1 LIIKVNTIQANHQII
16 FMSSKE
22 KIIFEVRNLT
32 KIFRSVGLSGKTE
45 MIKALNNVS
54 FSVSLGQTVGIVGE
68 SGSGKSTI
76 GRCALGLT
84 ELSSGEIILG
94 GEQINYKR
102 KKDIE
107 NFRRKIQIVFQ
118 NPQRSFNPVYN
129 IRTSVGESLNV
140 RPEWSRKQRLQRIE
154 EVLDAVKIN
163 EELRNRRPDQLSG
176 GQLQRVAI
184 ARAIA
189 PEPNLIFL
197 DEPTSSLDLSV
208 RSEVLSLLSE
218 LQNTLN
224 ITYVFV
230 SHDLEVVR
238 AVTNNIIVMYRG
250 QIVEEGSS
258 EVLFNNP
265 SHPYTQALL
274 AASEF

>member
-1 LIIKVNTIQANHQII
+1 
-16 FMSSKE
+16 MSNKE
-22 KIIFEVRNLT
+22 KIVFEVRNLT
-32 KIFRSVGLSGKTE
+32 KNFRSVGLSGKTE
-45 MIKALNNVS
+45 ITKALKNVS
-54 FSVSLGQTVGIVGE
+54 FSVCLGQTVGIVGE

-102 KKDIE
+102 KKDIK

-140 RPEWSRKQRLQRIE
+140 RPEWSRKQRQKRIE

-208 RSEVLSLLSE
+208 RSEVLSLLNE

-258 EVLFNNP
+258 EVLFKNP
-265 SHPYTQALL
+265 SHPYTKELL
-274 AASEF
+274 VASKF

>member
-1 LIIKVNTIQANHQII
+1 
-16 FMSSKE
+16 M
-22 KIIFEVRNLT
+22 
-32 KIFRSVGLSGKTE
+32 
-45 MIKALNNVS
+45 
-54 FSVSLGQTVGIVGE
+54 SLGQTMGIVGE

-76 GRCALGLT
+76 GRCVLGLT

-102 KKDIE
+102 KKDIK

-208 RSEVLSLLSE
+208 RSEVLSLLNE

-238 AVTNNIIVMYRG
+238 AITNNIIVMYRG

-258 EVLFNNP
+258 EVLFKNP

>member
-1 LIIKVNTIQANHQII
+1 V
-16 FMSSKE
+16 
-22 KIIFEVRNLT
+22 
-32 KIFRSVGLSGKTE
+32 
-45 MIKALNNVS
+45 
-54 FSVSLGQTVGIVGE
+54 
-68 SGSGKSTI
+68 
-76 GRCALGLT
+76 LGLT

-102 KKDIE
+102 KKDIK

-118 NPQRSFNPVYN
+118 NPQRSFNPIYN

-140 RPEWSRKQRLQRIE
+140 RPEWSRKQRQKRIE

-163 EELRNRRPDQLSG
+163 EELRNRRPEQLSG

-208 RSEVLSLLSE
+208 RSEVLGLLNE

-230 SHDLEVVR
+230 SHDLDVVR
-238 AVTNNIIVMYRG
+238 AITNNVIVMYRG

-258 EVLFNNP
+258 EVLFKNP

>member
-1 LIIKVNTIQANHQII
+1 
-16 FMSSKE
+16 MSNKE
-22 KIIFEVRNLT
+22 KIVFEVRNLT
-32 KIFRSVGLSGKTE
+32 KNFRSVGLSGKTE
-45 MIKALNNVS
+45 IIKALKNVS

-84 ELSSGEIILG
+84 GLSSGEIILG

-102 KKDIE
+102 KKDIK

-189 PEPNLIFL
+189 PKPNLIFL

-208 RSEVLSLLSE
+208 RSEVLSLLNE

-258 EVLFNNP
+258 EVLFKNP
-265 SHPYTQALL
+265 SHPYTKELL
-274 AASEF
+274 VASKF

>member
-1 LIIKVNTIQANHQII
+1 
-16 FMSSKE
+16 MSSKN
-22 KIIFEVRNLT
+22 KVVFEARNLT
-32 KIFRSVGLSGKTE
+32 KVFRSLGTSGKTE
-45 MIKALNNVS
+45 LVRALSNVS
-54 FSVSLGQTVGIVGE
+54 FSVNLGQTLGIVGE

-76 GRCALGLT
+76 GRCVLGLI
-84 ELSSGEIILG
+84 ELSSGEIILEG
-94 GEQINYKR
+94 KQINYKR
-102 KKDIE
+102 KKDIKD
-107 NFRRKIQIVFQ
+107 FRRKIQIVFQ

-129 IRTSVGESLNV
+129 IRTAVSESLNA
-140 RPEWSRKQRLQRIE
+140 RPEWSGNQRRNRVE
-154 EVLDAVKIN
+154 EVLEAVKID

-208 RSEVLSLLSE
+208 RGEVLSLLNE
-218 LQNTLN
+218 LQNILK

-238 AVTNNIIVMYRG
+238 AVSDRIVVMYRG
-250 QIVEEGSS
+250 QIVEEGSP
-258 EVLFNNP
+258 EALFKNP
-265 SHPYTQALL
+265 SHPYTQKLL
-274 AASEF
+274 AASEFSLLKN

>member
-1 LIIKVNTIQANHQII
+1 
-16 FMSSKE
+16 MSNKE
-22 KIIFEVRNLT
+22 KIVFEVRNLT

-45 MIKALNNVS
+45 IIKALNNVS
-54 FSVSLGQTVGIVGE
+54 FSVSLGQTMGIVGE

-76 GRCALGLT
+76 GRCVLGLT

-102 KKDIE
+102 KKDIK

-208 RSEVLSLLSE
+208 RSEVLSLLNE

-238 AVTNNIIVMYRG
+238 AITNNIIVMYRG

-258 EVLFNNP
+258 EVLFKNP

>member
-1 LIIKVNTIQANHQII
+1 
-16 FMSSKE
+16 MSNKE
-22 KIIFEVRNLT
+22 KIVFEVRNLT
-32 KIFRSVGLSGKTE
+32 KNFRSVGLSGKTE
-45 MIKALNNVS
+45 IIKALNNVS

-76 GRCALGLT
+76 GRCVLGLT

-94 GEQINYKR
+94 GEKINYKR
-102 KKDIE
+102 KKDIK

-140 RPEWSRKQRLQRIE
+140 RPEWSRKQRYKRIE

-208 RSEVLSLLSE
+208 RSEVLSLLNE

-238 AVTNNIIVMYRG
+238 AITNNIIVMYRG

-258 EVLFNNP
+258 EVLFKNP

>member
-1 LIIKVNTIQANHQII
+1 
-16 FMSSKE
+16 MSSKN
-22 KIIFEVRNLT
+22 KVVFEARNLT
-32 KIFRSVGLSGKTE
+32 KVFRSHVTSGKTE
-45 MIKALNNVS
+45 LVRALNNVS
-54 FSVSLGQTVGIVGE
+54 FSVNLGHTLGIVGE

-76 GRCALGLT
+76 GRCVLGLT
-84 ELSSGEIILG
+84 ELSSGEIILEG
-94 GEQINYKR
+94 KQINYKR
-102 KKDIE
+102 KKDIKD
-107 NFRRKIQIVFQ
+107 FRRKIQIVFQ

-129 IRTSVGESLNV
+129 VRTSVSESLNS
-140 RPEWSRKQRLQRIE
+140 RQEWSRNQRRNRVE
-154 EVLDAVKIN
+154 EVLEAVKID

-208 RSEVLSLLSE
+208 RGEVLSLLNE
-218 LQNTLN
+218 LQNILK

-238 AVTNNIIVMYRG
+238 AVSDRIVVMYRG
-250 QIVEEGSS
+250 KIVEEGSP
-258 EVLFNNP
+258 ETIFKNP
-265 SHPYTQALL
+265 SHPYTQKLL
-274 AASEF
+274 AASEFSLLKN